1 MTERA
6 SVALR
11 FLSSYLGMELLH
23 EEINN
28 HVKSRCFLPHSY
40 NYIGKEI
47 FESLAYSWKES
58 VAYHDEKILKPLTR
72 KANQLLNS
80 ELSFVDYVL
89 EKFLSFVPLE
99 LIARVWESSWF
110 SPFLNE
116 FPKENE
122 RVNILVEALWKGRLK
137 IDDRVIAFVTCQS
150 SLPELTTSSAKK
162 LLKMVSNQSEWTK
175 GSDEI
180 DAMMNDLERRC
191 IEALSEDWVKALD
204 VETTYQDLKDDDQPK
219 KKRQKLESSCSQ
231 FSAEIER
238 NLLKSTVVKASYD
251 LAVETRR
258 SLDWLNEYIDLGQ
271 SVQSYEGA
279 MTSQKNH
286 LYVFGNSGASG
297 CYQLYGNS
305 MENKP
310 GIEKQYTKQSRFQY
324 DSYGHTDDRTNRSQC
339 TLQYNKTKSCWQIS
353 VSYREREDEPEEVD
367 FNRDVKH
374 YKKGNIDKVLF
385 ESPRKGDSTDI
396 PKVGWKYAITGEDRP
411 GILAL
416 DFETLRQAYNPSYA
430 YPNDEPYDGIFRL

>member
-1 MTERA
+1 MLPTT
-6 SVALR
+6 LIQ
-11 FLSSYLGMELLH
+11 LL
-23 EEINN
+23 
-28 HVKSRCFLPHSY
+28 V
-40 NYIGKEI
+40 
-47 FESLAYSWKES
+47 AYSWKES

-219 KKRQKLESSCSQ
+219 KK
-231 FSAEIER
+231 
-238 NLLKSTVVKASYD
+238 
-251 LAVETRR
+251 
-258 SLDWLNEYIDLGQ
+258 
-271 SVQSYEGA
+271 
-279 MTSQKNH
+279 
-286 LYVFGNSGASG
+286 
-297 CYQLYGNS
+297 
-305 MENKP
+305 
-310 GIEKQYTKQSRFQY
+310 
-324 DSYGHTDDRTNRSQC
+324 
-339 TLQYNKTKSCWQIS
+339 
-353 VSYREREDEPEEVD
+353 
-367 FNRDVKH
+367 
-374 YKKGNIDKVLF
+374 
-385 ESPRKGDSTDI
+385 
-396 PKVGWKYAITGEDRP
+396 
-411 GILAL
+411 
-416 DFETLRQAYNPSYA
+416 
-430 YPNDEPYDGIFRL
+430 